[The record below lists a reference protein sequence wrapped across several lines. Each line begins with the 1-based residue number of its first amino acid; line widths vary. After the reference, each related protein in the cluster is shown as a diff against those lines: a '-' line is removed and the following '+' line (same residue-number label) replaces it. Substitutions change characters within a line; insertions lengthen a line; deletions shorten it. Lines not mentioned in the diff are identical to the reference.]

1 MIWLCHKSESK
12 KFCLTGQK
20 TNVSFKCALR
30 MPKVCGF
37 WHMVVAALQ
46 WQAILNVYVLLVRDA
61 LTSIYA
67 ENSHASQTAGI
78 SAANL

>member
-1 MIWLCHKSESK
+1 
-12 KFCLTGQK
+12 
-20 TNVSFKCALR
+20 

-37 WHMVVAALQ
+37 WRMVVAALQ

-78 SAANL
+78 NVANLFTKPPQEYLQALQRWSFHLVVQ